1 MDEKEIKS
9 LLDAAIEEIEY
20 ALISNKSK
28 DVKEYY
34 LRNAIRYIT
43 VAKEKN
49 EKKLNQTD
57 NNVK

>member
-9 LLDAAIEEIEY
+9 LLDVAIEEIEY

-28 DVKEYY
+28 DVKEHY

-49 EKKLNQTD
+49 EKIEPN
-57 NNVK
+57 

>member
-1 MDEKEIKS
+1 MKIKGVCKMDEKEIKS
-9 LLDAAIEEIEY
+9 LLDVAIEEIEY

-28 DVKEYY
+28 DVKEHY

-49 EKKLNQTD
+49 EKN
-57 NNVK
+57 